1 MMNKFK
7 ITLVTFA
14 LLLLS
19 GCASFVAPNYSPD
32 YQTIDTL
39 KKQKLGKATV
49 DTFQPQDPNAEV
61 NKISLRGS
69 SLKATGGSFA
79 SYIEN
84 AMRSDLTE
92 MGIYDA
98 NAKTK
103 INTTVLKNDI
113 DISGLSKGSGLLE
126 VQLSISKDGAV
137 VLDKIYSV
145 TTTFDSAFAGMIA
158 IPIGQ
163 KEYPNLVRTLL
174 AKIYTDAEFIE
185 VLK

>member
-1 MMNKFK
+1 MN
-7 ITLVTFA
+7 TLKLCLVSIA

-19 GCASFVAPNYSPD
+19 GCASFVAPSYSPD

-39 KKQKLGKATV
+39 KKQKLNKATV

-69 SLKATGGSFA
+69 SLKATEGSFA

-98 NAKTK
+98 NATTK

-113 DISGLSKGSGLLE
+113 DISGLSKGNGVLE
-126 VQLSISKDGAV
+126 VQLSVSKNGAI
-137 VLDKIYSV
+137 VLDKMYSI
-145 TTTFDSAFAGMIA
+145 TTTFDSAFAGMTA

-163 KEYPNLVRTLL
+163 KEYPNLVRALL
-174 AKIYTDAEFIE
+174 TKIYTDAEFIK

>member
-1 MMNKFK
+1 MNKYKLCF
-7 ITLVTFA
+7 ISIV
-14 LLLLS
+14 LLFLS
-19 GCASFVAPNYSPD
+19 GCASFVAPSYSPD

-39 KKQKLGKATV
+39 KKQKLNKATV
-49 DTFQPQDPNAEV
+49 KTFQPQDPNAEV

-69 SLKATGGSFA
+69 SLKATEGSFA

-92 MGIYDA
+92 MGVYDS
-98 NAKTK
+98 NSTTS
-103 INTTVLKNDI
+103 INTTILKNDI

-126 VQLSISKDGAV
+126 VQLTISKDGSN
-137 VLDKIYSV
+137 VLDKTYSV
-145 TTTFDSAFAGMIA
+145 TTTFDSAFAGMTA

-174 AKIYTDAEFIE
+174 TKIYKDPEFAE

>member
-1 MMNKFK
+1 MNNFK
-7 ITLVTFA
+7 LCLVTIA

-19 GCASFVAPNYSPD
+19 GCATFVAPSYSPD

-39 KKQKLGKATV
+39 KKQKLSKAAV
-49 DTFQPQDPNAEV
+49 NTFEPQDPNAEV

-69 SLKATGGSFA
+69 SLKATEGSFA

-92 MGIYDA
+92 MGVYDE
-98 NAKTK
+98 NATTK
-103 INTTVLKNDI
+103 INTTILKNDI

-126 VQLSISKDGAV
+126 IQLTVSKDGAIA
-137 VLDKIYSV
+137 LDKTYSV
-145 TTTFDSAFAGMIA
+145 TTAFDSAFAGMTA

-163 KEYPNLVRTLL
+163 KEYPNLVRALL
-174 AKIYTDAEFIE
+174 TKIYTDPEFIE